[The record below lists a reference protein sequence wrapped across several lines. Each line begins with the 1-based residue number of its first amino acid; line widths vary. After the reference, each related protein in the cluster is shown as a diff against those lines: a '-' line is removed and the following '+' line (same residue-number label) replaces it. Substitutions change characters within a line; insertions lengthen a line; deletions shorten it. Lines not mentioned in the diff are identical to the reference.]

1 MTTGEAFS
9 VTSQENRYGWR
20 LGGALLLSGL
30 SLAAARAQSPAGDAP
45 KAMGAAPVSFSRL
58 ALEAFALEDTPE
70 ERRASLE
77 AARKILEQGLAER
90 NADRRVEA
98 AMALSLTRVE
108 NNPFP
113 LLETAIADKDI
124 YVQIAACASLAG
136 LRDPRARPLLKK
148 ALDSETP
155 EVAFAAA
162 KALYLQG
169 DAEGQRALVDIAT
182 GERPAK
188 SGYFSAQRRAMFRS
202 MKTPGGF
209 FRLAFRY
216 GIGFAPVPGL
226 GMGLSSLAGL
236 LADANLSG
244 RAQAIAVLPPVADSE
259 TIALLREAL
268 TDEDWAVRAAAV
280 HALAVSNQTVARRD
294 LTPLFQDKKE
304 AVRYRA
310 AAAYLR
316 LSTELTQ
323 PTAKPVTSPRAPRR
337 PAKRARSR
345 G

>member
-1 MTTGEAFS
+1 MAS
-9 VTSQENRYGWR
+9 RKRRYAGR
-20 LGGALLLSGL
+20 ASGALLLSGAL
-30 SLAAARAQSPAGDAP
+30 FAAVGAQSPPGIPPQAITVGPAR
-45 KAMGAAPVSFSRL
+45 M
-58 ALEAFALEDTPE
+58 ALEETPE
-70 ERRASLE
+70 ERQANLE
-77 AARKILEQGLAER
+77 AARLVLEQGLMER
-90 NADRRVEA
+90 NADRRAEV

-113 LLETAIADKDI
+113 LLEIAIADKDI
-124 YVQIAACASLAG
+124 YVQVAACASLAG
-136 LRDPRARPLLKK
+136 LRDSRALLLLKK

-162 KALYLQG
+162 KALYLHG
-169 DAEGQRALVDIAT
+169 DPEGKQALIDIAT

-226 GMGLSSLAGL
+226 GMGISSLAGL
-236 LADANLSG
+236 LADASLSG
-244 RAQAIAVLPPVADSE
+244 RAQAIAALPPVTSE
-259 TIALLREAL
+259 DTVAMLREAL

-280 HALAVSNQTVARRD
+280 HALAMSDQTAARRD
-294 LTPLFQDKKE
+294 LAPLFQDKKE

-316 LSTELTQ
+316 LDTE
-323 PTAKPVTSPRAPRR
+323 PAAPAEPAAKRPAKPATKPR
-337 PAKRARSR
+337 PAKRARAR
-345 G
+345 D

>member
-1 MTTGEAFS
+1 G
-9 VTSQENRYGWR
+9 N
-20 LGGALLLSGL
+20 
-30 SLAAARAQSPAGDAP
+30 D
-45 KAMGAAPVSFSRL
+45 
-58 ALEAFALEDTPE
+58 
-70 ERRASLE
+70 ERQANLE
-77 AARKILEQGLAER
+77 AARMILEQGLTER
-90 NADRRVEA
+90 NPDRRSEA

-113 LLETAIADKDI
+113 LLETAIADKDM
-124 YVQIAACASLAG
+124 YVQIATCATLAG
-136 LRDPRARPLLKK
+136 LRDPRALPLLKQ
-148 ALDSETP
+148 ALASETP

-169 DAEGQRALVDIAT
+169 DQEGKLALLDIAT
-182 GERPAK
+182 GERKAK
-188 SGYFSAQRRAMFRS
+188 SSYFSAQRRTMFRA

-244 RAQAIAVLPPVADSE
+244 RAQAIAALPPVKDDD
-259 TIALLREAL
+259 TVVMLREAL
-268 TDEDWAVRAAAV
+268 TDEDWTVRAAAV
-280 HALAVSNQTVARRD
+280 HALAMSDQTDVLGD
-294 LTPLFQDKKE
+294 LVPLFQDKKE

-316 LSTELTQ
+316 LAVE
-323 PTAKPVTSPRAPRR
+323 PAKPPRQRDRKPSTPRR
-337 PAKRARSR
+337 RRD
-345 G
+345 

>member
-1 MTTGEAFS
+1 MGGTDEPRGRRFGAALIWS
-9 VTSQENRYGWR
+9 GLWLAAASAPAAAVRVAPA
-20 LGGALLLSGL
+20 GGALVV
-30 SLAAARAQSPAGDAP
+30 
-45 KAMGAAPVSFSRL
+45 AAPGGGRV
-58 ALEAFALEDTPE
+58 AVEETPA
-70 ERRASLE
+70 ERQANLE
-77 AARKILEQGLAER
+77 AARLILEQGLTER
-90 NADRRVEA
+90 NADRRAEV

-113 LLETAIADKDI
+113 LLETAVGDKDM
-124 YVQIAACASLAG
+124 YVQIAACATLAG
-136 LRDPRARPLLKK
+136 LRDPRAMALLKK

-169 DAEGQRALVDIAT
+169 DSDGRRALLDIAT
-182 GERPAK
+182 GERRAK
-188 SGYFSAQRRAMFRS
+188 TGYFSAQRRALFRA

-216 GIGFAPVPGL
+216 GVGFVPVPGL

-244 RAQAIAVLPPVADSE
+244 RAQAIAVLPPVADDE
-259 TIALLREAL
+259 TVAMLREAL
-268 TDEDWAVRAAAV
+268 TDEDWTVRAAAV
-280 HALAVSNQTVARRD
+280 HALAMSEQRTARRD
-294 LTPLFQDKKE
+294 LVPLFQDKKE

-316 LSTELTQ
+316 LTT
-323 PTAKPVTSPRAPRR
+323 PGGAPARRPVAKPSRSAKSP
-337 PAKRARSR
+337 ARKN
-345 G
+345 